1 MIESQVRVLFNQMA
15 DGEAGP
21 SRLDTQLALRRGRAR
36 LRWRR
41 ACLAG
46 APVLAAA
53 AIVALAV
60 AAGPVRPGA
69 GPAAAGA
76 GPAAPRQFNPLVASV
91 TFGWLPAGESLL
103 SGGITRT
110 ESYMDAGP
118 IGPDWSL
125 DVYARGQC
133 HLTGSA
139 SGLNCSG
146 VRPVDCQMSPRVAA
160 RRRAASE
167 LPPMRMGS
175 FSPCAFWTGAG
186 IAWQYARGGWAWLSI
201 PVPSF
206 SALRHDKDMQRKA
219 LKIARH
225 VRYDATTPLMFPAQL
240 SGLPSQWR
248 IDNTYYEADPGLLRA
263 DQYMLTTGSSR
274 FHPHVG
280 DLGVWTDA
288 PYIQVHPAPRDGT
301 CTPHDPASENT
312 SEIINGY
319 RVVLKRMPIGGLP
332 HQELC
337 GAHADGLWFDIE
349 EFGAHPSI
357 GVASLFRQHLRLL
370 GTNPA
375 NWTKNPIG

>member
-1 MIESQVRVLFNQMA
+1 MTESQVRALFNQIA
-15 DGEAGP
+15 DGEAGR
-21 SRLDTQLALRRGRAR
+21 SRVDTALALRRGRAR

-41 ACLAG
+41 ACVAG

-53 AIVALAV
+53 AVVALAV
-60 AAGPVRPGA
+60 AGPVRPGA
-69 GPAAAGA
+69 GPPAA
-76 GPAAPRQFNPLVASV
+76 GPAAPRQFNPLVAGVS
-91 TFGWLPAGESLL
+91 FGWLPAGESLL

-118 IGPDWSL
+118 IGPEWSL

-139 SGLNCSG
+139 SGLNCPQSKLQFSQ
-146 VRPVDCQMSPRVAA
+146 RAPDVAGH
-160 RRRAASE
+160 RA
-167 LPPMRMGS
+167 L
-175 FSPCAFWTGAG
+175 WTGAG

-201 PVPSF
+201 PVPNF

-225 VRYDATTPLMFPAQL
+225 VRYDATTPVMFPAQL

-248 IDNTYYEADPGLLRA
+248 IHNTYYEADAGLLRA
-263 DQYMLTTGSSR
+263 DQYMLTSGSSR

-280 DLGVWTDA
+280 DLGFWTDA
-288 PYIQVHPAPRDGT
+288 PYIQVRPAPRDGT
-301 CTPHDPASENT
+301 CTPHDPAS
-312 SEIINGY
+312 
-319 RVVLKRMPIGGLP
+319 
-332 HQELC
+332 
-337 GAHADGLWFDIE
+337 
-349 EFGAHPSI
+349 
-357 GVASLFRQHLRLL
+357 LFKQHLRLL

>member
-1 MIESQVRVLFNQMA
+1 MTEPQVRELFNQIA

-21 SRLDTQLALRRGRAR
+21 SRVDTQLALRRGRAR
-36 LRWRR
+36 LRRR
-41 ACLAG
+41 RVCLAG
-46 APVLAAA
+46 APVVAAA
-53 AIVALAV
+53 TVAIVALAV
-60 AAGPVRPGA
+60 AASPVRPA
-69 GPAAAGA
+69 GQAAAAGG

-139 SGLNCSG
+139 SGLNCPQSKLQFSQ
-146 VRPVDCQMSPRVAA
+146 RAPDVAGH
-160 RRRAASE
+160 R
-167 LPPMRMGS
+167 
-175 FSPCAFWTGAG
+175 AFWTGAG

-201 PVPSF
+201 PVPNF

-248 IDNTYYEADPGLLRA
+248 IHNTYYEADAGLLRA

-357 GVASLFRQHLRLL
+357 DAASLFRQHLRLL